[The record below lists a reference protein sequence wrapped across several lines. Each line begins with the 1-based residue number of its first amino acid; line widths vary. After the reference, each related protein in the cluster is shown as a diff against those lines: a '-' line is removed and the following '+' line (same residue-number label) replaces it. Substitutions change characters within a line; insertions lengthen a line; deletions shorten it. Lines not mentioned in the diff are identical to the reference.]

1 MLDYSL
7 GYGIFMGSRNQN
19 HTTMH
24 PLVEKAIAKY
34 PKARKIAVENF
45 TYGNEGK
52 GMNFELAMNL
62 GADTRCYAWK
72 PDTVKA
78 IKFVINGK

>member
-1 MLDYSL
+1 
-7 GYGIFMGSRNQN
+7 
-19 HTTMH
+19 MH

-45 TYGNEGK
+45 SYGNEGK
-52 GMNFELAMNL
+52 GMTYELAMNL